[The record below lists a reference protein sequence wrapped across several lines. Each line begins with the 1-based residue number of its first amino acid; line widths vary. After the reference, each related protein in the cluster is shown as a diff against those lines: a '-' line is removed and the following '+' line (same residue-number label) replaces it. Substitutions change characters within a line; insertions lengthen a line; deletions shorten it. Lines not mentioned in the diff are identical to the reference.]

1 LVSTVVA
8 APATVADPV
17 PISGALAAGLG
28 VAAGVAVGV
37 ATGADV
43 VLEGGGDALLPQ
55 ATTMNGTKAN
65 AAVAASVRLPI
76 AASSQSDP

>member
-1 LVSTVVA
+1 
-8 APATVADPV
+8 
-17 PISGALAAGLG
+17 
-28 VAAGVAVGV
+28 VAVGV